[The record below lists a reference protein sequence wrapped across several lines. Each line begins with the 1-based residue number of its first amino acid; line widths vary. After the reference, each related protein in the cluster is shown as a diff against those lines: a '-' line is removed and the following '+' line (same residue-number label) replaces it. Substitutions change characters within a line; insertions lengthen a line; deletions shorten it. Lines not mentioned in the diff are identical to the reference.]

1 MASKK
6 IDFDRINSVALSN
19 FESLL
24 MQWIPGGTKSGFEY
38 AAKNPNRHDQHVGSF
53 SVNIRTGVWKD
64 FASDDG
70 GSDPV
75 SLFAYL
81 FHNNDQG
88 AAAKDLSELLGVNA
102 AQSAP
107 VPAKT
112 TAKAPR
118 SRWASIRPPQPEPAA
133 HKAHI
138 VRGIPERVWCYRDV
152 DGAALG
158 YIYRFKNSEGG
169 KEIIPLSWCKN
180 ELTGA
185 EEWRWMAF
193 SDPRPLY
200 GLDRLADKPDAPVL
214 VVEGEPCADAGAN
227 ELPHLAVVT
236 WPGGGKA
243 VDKTNWMPLSGRDVI
258 IWPDCDS
265 QREKMPKDAADDY
278 IPPLLSEAKQPGIM
292 AANKIA
298 DKCLAMG
305 CRVWIVNIAP
315 PGVNKSGWDIVD
327 AIAEGLSGAALR
339 QFLRG
344 NTRLLASAGCDD
356 GGANNAPSPDSAGAS
371 GGLGRA
377 LAAWEIGL
385 LRGSRGGVEDCRE
398 NVFLILSRHPAWAGV
413 IGWND
418 FTMRVEKTKPAPT
431 GLPAGEWKGQDDLD
445 TGLWL
450 AQNCDLL
457 LRSENTIV
465 SGVTMVAN
473 KNVFHPP
480 RAWLSSLPPWD
491 GVDRLEYFIA
501 ECVGCENTRYV
512 QLVGKFFMIG
522 MVARVFRPGCPMQ
535 YMPVLEGNQGIGKS
549 SFWRTLGGEWF
560 QETPFRLGGADAYMS
575 LNGAILYEIAEMDSF
590 NKSEATQ
597 VKAFITQQVD
607 RYREP
612 YARRHIDR
620 LRQCVFAGTTNH
632 GEYLKDT
639 TGNRRVWP
647 IRAINVDIDL
657 LSQMRP
663 QLFAEAL
670 HRFNAGERWHP
681 EREEEKEFFVPEQ
694 DERRIVDPW
703 LYPLQEW
710 LEDVQQQHIDE
721 FTVTDLLLGALKV
734 ELNKIDGNR
743 GMATRVGNLMAE
755 MDGWTRKRR
764 ATGRRE
770 WVYVRPAAQSLKRG
784 SVC

>member
-1 MASKK
+1 MTSKK
-6 IDFDRINSVALSN
+6 INFDAINSVALSN

-24 MQWIPGGTKSGFEY
+24 KQWLPDGTKHGFEY
-38 AAKNPNRHDQHVGSF
+38 SAKNPNRYDKHTGSF
-53 SVNIRTGVWKD
+53 SVNVRRGVWKD
-64 FASDDG
+64 FASGDG
-70 GSDPV
+70 GSDPI

-81 FHNNDQG
+81 FHNDDQG
-88 AAAKDLSELLGVNA
+88 AAAKDLADLLGVNA
-102 AQSAP
+102 PAS
-107 VPAKT
+107 VPAPAKPR
-112 TAKAPR
+112 AKAPR
-118 SRWASIRPPQPEPAA
+118 STWAAIKPPQPEPAA
-133 HKAHI
+133 HKAHL
-138 VRGIPERVWCYRDV
+138 VRGFPERVWCYRDF
-152 DGAALG
+152 DGSSLG
-158 YIYRFKNSEGG
+158 YIYRFLNSEGG
-169 KEIIPLSWCKN
+169 KEVLPLSWCRN
-180 ELTGA
+180 EQTGA

-193 SDPRPLY
+193 ADPRCLY
-200 GLDRLADKPDAPVL
+200 GLDRLATKPDAPVL
-214 VVEGEPCADAGAN
+214 VVEGEPCADAGAS

-236 WPGGGKA
+236 WPGGSKA
-243 VDKTNWMPLSGRDVI
+243 VDKSNWSPLAGRDVI

-265 QREKMPKDAADDY
+265 LREKMPKDAAADY
-278 IPPLLSEAKQPGIM
+278 VPPFLPEDKQPGVI
-292 AANKIA
+292 AGNKIA
-298 DKCLAMG
+298 AKCLAMG
-305 CRVWIVNIAP
+305 CRVWMVNIAP
-315 PGVNKSGWDIVD
+315 PGEKKSGWDIVD
-327 AIAEGLSGAALR
+327 AIDEGLSGDSLR
-339 QFLRG
+339 QYLRA
-344 NTRLLASAGCDD
+344 NVRLLASAGRDD
-356 GGANNAPSPDSAGAS
+356 GSANNAPPPDSAGA
-371 GGLGRA
+371 GGGSRRWVPD
-377 LAAWEIGL
+377 WEIGL
-385 LRGSRGGVEDCRE
+385 LRGPRGGVEDCRE
-398 NVFLILSRHPAWAGV
+398 NVFLILSRHPDWAGV
-413 IGWND
+413 IGWNE

-431 GLPAGEWKGQDDLD
+431 GLLAGEWKTQDDLD

-457 LRSENTIV
+457 LRSESTIV
-465 SGVTMVAN
+465 AGVSMVAN
-473 KNVFHPP
+473 KNLFHPP
-480 RAWLSSLPPWD
+480 RVWLQSLPPWD
-491 GVDRLEYFIA
+491 QTDRLEYFIA

-522 MVARVFRPGCPMQ
+522 MVARVFKPGCPMQ

-560 QETPFRLGGADAYMS
+560 QETPFRLGGADAYMA

-639 TGNRRVWP
+639 TGNRRIWP
-647 IRAINVDIDL
+647 IRAVDVDIEL
-657 LSQMRP
+657 LAQMRP

-670 HRFNAGERWHP
+670 HRFNAGERWYP
-681 EREEEKEFFVPEQ
+681 EREEEREFFVPEQ

-710 LEDVQQQHIDE
+710 LDDPLQRHLDE
-721 FTVTDLLLGALKV
+721 FTATDLLINALKV

-755 MDGWTRKRR
+755 LDGWKRKRR

-770 WVYVRPAAQSLKRG
+770 WVYVRPDSQRLRK
-784 SVC
+784 V